1 MTYRNDVITLCN
13 FFFLVLLEI
22 FLKEEEN
29 KLLITG
35 YFEWNNITLNCFEL
49 FTDSKSHLNS
59 FSSHIKFLRCLQSG
73 TYLVGATSS
82 NIWKKIVT
90 LSEKK
95 KNPLFELKIYKSINH
110 LKYVFLILFC
120 TKNIIVNV
128 HYVRN
133 AHNSSQTNLKRQS
146 LVDRNVTLAVG
157 FILGGERP
165 EIHTRE

>member
-1 MTYRNDVITLCN
+1 MHVELKWNNDTEVHRWNKNFRWLIETMLLHFVT

-22 FLKEEEN
+22 FKKEEEN

-59 FSSHIKFLRCLQSG
+59 FSSRIKFLRCLQSG

-95 KNPLFELKIYKSINH
+95 KNILFELKIYESIK
-110 LKYVFLILFC
+110 LPIK
-120 TKNIIVNV
+120 
-128 HYVRN
+128 
-133 AHNSSQTNLKRQS
+133 
-146 LVDRNVTLAVG
+146 
-157 FILGGERP
+157 
-165 EIHTRE
+165 

>member
-22 FLKEEEN
+22 FKKEEEN

-35 YFEWNNITLNCFEL
+35 YFEWNNITLNCFEF
-49 FTDSKSHLNS
+49 FTDSKLHLNS
-59 FSSHIKFLRCLQSG
+59 FPSRIKFPGCLQSG

-95 KNPLFELKIYKSINH
+95 KEYI
-110 LKYVFLILFC
+110 
-120 TKNIIVNV
+120 T
-128 HYVRN
+128 
-133 AHNSSQTNLKRQS
+133 
-146 LVDRNVTLAVG
+146 
-157 FILGGERP
+157 
-165 EIHTRE
+165 